1 MEYLLSTFCKKEAKN
16 EVTLE
21 ELQTVLLRT
30 QPPLKQINV
39 SSCDFNEVYP
49 KIYIGD
55 WNTAKNLNLLLSLG
69 ITHVVNAAQGIG
81 FGMVDTNEQFY
92 HPVNI
97 RYMGL
102 ALYDD
107 PNVAINEYFDSVS
120 NFIDDAL
127 SQKGKVLVHCIMGIS
142 RSATIT
148 IAYLMIKK
156 GLKAKEAV
164 KKVKK
169 ARDIRP
175 NNGFLKQIAQL
186 NNDRLHNTLN
196 HSN

>member
-1 MEYLLSTFCKKEAKN
+1 M
-16 EVTLE
+16 
-21 ELQTVLLRT
+21 
-30 QPPLKQINV
+30 
-39 SSCDFNEVYP
+39 
-49 KIYIGD
+49 
-55 WNTAKNLNLLLSLG
+55 SLG

-92 HPVNI
+92 RPFNI
-97 RYMGL
+97 QYMGL
-102 ALYDD
+102 ALCDD

-127 SQKGKVLVHCIMGIS
+127 SQKGKFLIISTKMQIKLLDKINPYIYLIFVGKVLVHCIMGIS

-156 GLKAKEAV
+156 GLRAKEAV
-164 KKVKK
+164 EKVKK

-175 NNGFLKQIAQL
+175 NNGFLKQLAQL
-186 NNDRLHNTLN
+186 DNDRVHNN
-196 HSN
+196 NI